1 MTPSSPIISQ
11 VRESDAN
18 DESQNL
24 AEFSDEEGYGR
35 YLDMNECYDKF
46 VNLKGIEKV
55 DYLTYLATF
64 DHLFD
69 VPKDK
74 KTSEYKKYIGALL
87 DYFYDYVNRVK
98 PLLDLRY

>member
-1 MTPSSPIISQ
+1 MF
-11 VRESDAN
+11 
-18 DESQNL
+18 L
-24 AEFSDEEGYGR
+24 Y
-35 YLDMNECYDKF
+35 
-46 VNLKGIEKV
+46 KGIEKV

-87 DYFYDYVNRVK
+87 DYFYDYVIRVK
-98 PLLDLRY
+98 PLLDLRSGSGSSSDRLGVALGSAQE